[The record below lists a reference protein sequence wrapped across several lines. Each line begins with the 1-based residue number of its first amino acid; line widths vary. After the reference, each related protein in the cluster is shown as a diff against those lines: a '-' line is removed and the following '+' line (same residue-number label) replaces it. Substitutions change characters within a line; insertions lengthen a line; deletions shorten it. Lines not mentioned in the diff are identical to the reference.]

1 MATSNATAAS
11 SSTRRTRS
19 LIGVVLLV
27 LGLLGHVLAAKA
39 IGGTPLAYRH
49 HLLGFVLITVVAGA
63 IIFGVGLRFW
73 KGRYDISL
81 LLLGVVDALLGL
93 LVYIQRFH
101 VHG

>member
-1 MATSNATAAS
+1 MGTLNATGAS
-11 SSTRRTRS
+11 HTTQRTWS
-19 LIGVVLLV
+19 VLGLVLLA

-39 IGGTPLAYRH
+39 IGGTHLAYRD
-49 HLLGFVLITVVAGA
+49 HLLGFVLITVIAGA
-63 IIFGVGLRFW
+63 IIFGAGVRFW

-81 LLLGVVDALLGL
+81 LLLGAVNAIVGL

>member
-1 MATSNATAAS
+1 MGTSNATVAS
-11 SSTRRTRS
+11 HATRRAWS
-19 LIGVVLLV
+19 AIGVVLLA
-27 LGLLGHVLAAKA
+27 LGLLAHVLAAKA
-39 IGGTPLAYRH
+39 IGGTHLAYRD

-63 IIFGVGLRFW
+63 IIFGAGMRFW

-81 LLLGVVDALLGL
+81 LLLGGVNAIVGL

>member
-1 MATSNATAAS
+1 MGTLHAADAPRE
-11 SSTRRTRS
+11 TRRTWTW
-19 LIGVVLLV
+19 IGVVLLV
-27 LGLLGHVLAAKA
+27 LGLLGHVFAAKA

-63 IIFGVGLRFW
+63 IIFGLGLRFW

-81 LLLGVVDALLGL
+81 LLLGAVNALLGL
-93 LVYIQRFH
+93 LVYVQRFQ